1 MMRGNG
7 LINFCE
13 LFVNACSTRLRP
25 VSRVLAVLTFV
36 AALIIDGSPEQ
47 HASRPSYGALF
58 FTHSVLVMP
67 GVFFARVQ
75 ASKQPLRLFNMMV
88 GVLAVNICSLPSLP
102 SLFLEFR
109 VIGVLKQCKCLRAM
123 Q

>member
-1 MMRGNG
+1 MRGNG
-7 LINFCE
+7 HINFCE
-13 LFVNACSTRLRP
+13 LFVNACSTMLRP
-25 VSRVLAVLTFV
+25 VSRVLVLTFV
-36 AALIIDGSPEQ
+36 AALQIDGSSEQ
-47 HASRPSYGALF
+47 HASRPSYSALF

-67 GVFFARVQ
+67 GVFYARVQ